1 MNKKGFTLIELLV
14 VIAIIGILSGTVV
27 VSMNSRSGDEGDSK
41 IKSSMSQLRSIAETY
56 KFTIGEGYY
65 EAEMFASGT
74 GKTLIDSIVDNG
86 GSFIE
91 STPIVNEIS
100 WCLAVQLNNGNWC
113 IDYTGY
119 SVNNKKC
126 STVSPYRCSV
136 NI

>member
-1 MNKKGFTLIELLV
+1 MNKKGFTIVELLV
-14 VIAIIGILSGTVV
+14 VIAIIGILSGTIV
-27 VSMNSRSGDEGDSK
+27 VSMNSRSGDEADSK

-65 EAEMFASGT
+65 EDEMFTSGT

-126 STVSPYRCSV
+126 STSPYRCSV

>member
-27 VSMNSRSGDEGDSK
+27 VSMSGTSEAAKDSR
-41 IKSSMSQLRSIAETY
+41 IKSSMGQLRIVTETY
-56 KFTIGEGYY
+56 KFTTGSGEYNSS
-65 EAEMFASGT
+65 MFTSGT
-74 GKTLIDSIVDNG
+74 GKTLIDDIAVNG
-86 GSFIE
+86 GIFIE
-91 STPIVNEIS
+91 STPVVNTSS

-126 STVSPYRCSV
+126 STSPYRCSV

>member
-1 MNKKGFTLIELLV
+1 MNKKGFTIVELLV
-14 VIAIIGILSGTVV
+14 VIAIIGILSGTIV

-65 EAEMFASGT
+65 EDEMFTSGT

-126 STVSPYRCSV
+126 STSPYRCSV